1 VLKEV
6 NNQSAH
12 PYLEIPTQVIAIK
25 VGVARRKALAS
36 ADDVS
41 EDFPIGVVLGH
52 GRFGRFTTK
61 RHP

>member
-1 VLKEV
+1 MLKEV
-6 NNQSAH
+6 KNQSAY
-12 PYLEIPTQVIAIK
+12 PYLEIPTKVIAIK
-25 VGVARRKALAS
+25 VGVAGHKAS
-36 ADDVS
+36 ASANDVS